1 MIRQIK
7 ITIDSNLKN
16 VSLVGTSIN
25 KLCSLLYL
33 TKGECADIELC
44 VVEAVN
50 NAVKHAYENQG
61 GNDVE
66 IVFTIESDR
75 LLIDI
80 LDSGKGMEMEKI
92 QEPVFDVDDVESI
105 PESGM
110 GIHII
115 RSIMDEVSYIR
126 EHGKKNRLTMTRYLN
141 SSVVRQFN
149 ENST

>member
-7 ITIDSNLKN
+7 LTIDSNLKN
-16 VSLVGTSIN
+16 VSLVGTAIN
-25 KLCSLLYL
+25 KLCSFLYL
-33 TKGECADIELC
+33 TEGECADIELC

-61 GNDVE
+61 GNDVD

-80 LDSGKGMEMEKI
+80 FDSGKGMEMEKI

-105 PESGM
+105 PESGL
-110 GIHII
+110 GLYII
-115 RSIMDEVSYIR
+115 RNIMDEVYYIR
-126 EHGKKNRLTMTRYLN
+126 EHGKKNRLTMIRYLN
-141 SSVVRQFN
+141 SSVM
-149 ENST
+149 